1 MSAQRH
7 TTRMANRR
15 FLIVDDDASIT
26 GMLCM
31 FLRSLG
37 HSAHSLT
44 DSTKTLSWLDLNP
57 CDTVILDLAMPGIDG
72 LSLVKMIREKQPDM
86 PIVIFTGWGYDEK
99 HMQEALDAGANGYVS
114 KGVPIEEVY
123 SALQRVLIRR

>member
-1 MSAQRH
+1 MAAHRFTH
-7 TTRMANRR
+7 RMANRR

-26 GMLCM
+26 GMLSL

-72 LSLVKMIREKQPDM
+72 LSLVKMIREKFSDM

-99 HMQEALDAGANGYVS
+99 HMQETLDAGANGYVS

-123 SALQRVLIRR
+123 AALQRVLARR